1 MALLYILAMILL
13 FSVSIFVHEL
23 GHFLAARACGMV
35 ADVFSIGMGPALWK
49 RKIGA
54 TTYKIG
60 CLPIG
65 GYVALPQMDPEAFL
79 ARAAARDG
87 EDNDAPPAPPLP
99 RIAPGKKILV
109 AVAGAAGNV
118 ILAFVLATLVWVV
131 GKPASLAERNSV
143 VGFIA
148 TNSPARAA
156 GLVVGDVITAVN
168 DQPVGN
174 WLQIMEAVALAGRP
188 TVTLRIQPAAGDSA
202 RELSLPA
209 GKNEVGMWE
218 LPDIAGQTPCHV
230 AAVYPNSGAL
240 AAGLR
245 AGDLLLRFDGQTIH
259 SQGHL
264 SQLVEAAAGRAAT
277 IEFLRDGVIHTASVT
292 STYDA
297 ELQRHLIGIQFNTL
311 ADLDY
316 TTRVHPTP
324 WAQVRDHAG
333 GIFRF
338 LRALTTPA
346 TSGAAAGAVGG
357 PVLILVMLWL
367 MVKSSF
373 ILAIWFTG
381 FLNVN
386 LAIINLL
393 PLPLLDGGHVIF
405 NLWEL
410 ATRRPVPAKWIH
422 ALTNLF
428 VVLFIGVFLL
438 LVYRDSVRHIVPG
451 LHRWWTEAPD
461 PAPHVFQTL
470 PAATEDSPPAPAP

>member
-109 AVAGAAGNV
+109 AMAGAAGNV

-156 GLVVGDVITAVN
+156 GLVVGDVITTVN

-174 WLQIMEAVALAGRP
+174 WL
-188 TVTLRIQPAAGDSA
+188 
-202 RELSLPA
+202 
-209 GKNEVGMWE
+209 
-218 LPDIAGQTPCHV
+218 
-230 AAVYPNSGAL
+230 
-240 AAGLR
+240 
-245 AGDLLLRFDGQTIH
+245 
-259 SQGHL
+259 
-264 SQLVEAAAGRAAT
+264 
-277 IEFLRDGVIHTASVT
+277 
-292 STYDA
+292 
-297 ELQRHLIGIQFNTL
+297 
-311 ADLDY
+311 
-316 TTRVHPTP
+316 
-324 WAQVRDHAG
+324 
-333 GIFRF
+333 
-338 LRALTTPA
+338 
-346 TSGAAAGAVGG
+346 
-357 PVLILVMLWL
+357 
-367 MVKSSF
+367 
-373 ILAIWFTG
+373 
-381 FLNVN
+381 
-386 LAIINLL
+386 
-393 PLPLLDGGHVIF
+393 
-405 NLWEL
+405 
-410 ATRRPVPAKWIH
+410 
-422 ALTNLF
+422 
-428 VVLFIGVFLL
+428 
-438 LVYRDSVRHIVPG
+438 
-451 LHRWWTEAPD
+451 
-461 PAPHVFQTL
+461 
-470 PAATEDSPPAPAP
+470 